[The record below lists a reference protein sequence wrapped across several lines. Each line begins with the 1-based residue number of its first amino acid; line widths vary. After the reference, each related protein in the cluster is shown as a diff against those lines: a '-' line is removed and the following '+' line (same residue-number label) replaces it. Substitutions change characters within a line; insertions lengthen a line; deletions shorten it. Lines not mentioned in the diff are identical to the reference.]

1 MIEGIASPAKLVRCE
16 KAPLAKSWSMI
27 CRKKLDGSAM
37 TPVLALEGLLSWDIA
52 TL

>member
-1 MIEGIASPAKLVRCE
+1 MIEGIACPAKLVRCE

-27 CRKKLDGSAM
+27 WRKKLDGSA
-37 TPVLALEGLLSWDIA
+37 TAPVFALEGLLSWDIV